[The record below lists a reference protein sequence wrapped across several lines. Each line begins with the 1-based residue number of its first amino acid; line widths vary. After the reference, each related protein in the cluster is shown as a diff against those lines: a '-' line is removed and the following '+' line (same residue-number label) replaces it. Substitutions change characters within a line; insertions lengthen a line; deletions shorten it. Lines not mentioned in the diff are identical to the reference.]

1 MAIKGLMDKYGE
13 RPQQHGGDPQSMS
26 QMKTSPIGG
35 PKDAVP
41 GIDEFAGESEDEIL
55 MFPDDLDEED
65 ISAFIE
71 ADEGSDEEYDPRDD
85 QGANEDEG
93 GEEEEQED
101 DPELKQDLMKKKLI

>member
-41 GIDEFAGESEDEIL
+41 GIDEFAGESED
-55 MFPDDLDEED
+55 DHV
-65 ISAFIE
+65 S
-71 ADEGSDEEYDPRDD
+71 
-85 QGANEDEG
+85 
-93 GEEEEQED
+93 
-101 DPELKQDLMKKKLI
+101 